1 MVDNLIRW
9 ALNTITSIGFLAGIA
24 YLLKDVITRYFTRSI
39 EVKFEKDIER
49 FKAKIISEEKE
60 LAQIREAIVAARRER
75 DVGLQAKRFA
85 SAEMLL
91 SGRKFLLEFYGLVDF
106 MKLINFDKL
115 IKDYD
120 NNKLKDLVETMI
132 KPYDLDNNLLEL
144 KKYDHSIPKL
154 YLNERVIAYYEAYK
168 SIIMHAVTVMKLIN
182 IGVFKSADDLKSDEL
197 VKTIQ
202 KLVPTSKAGFDK
214 HGYMFAFSLVDF
226 FYEGILKE
234 LRNDLFGSNTMDK
247 DTESAVR
254 LVIDANNAQ
263 LKVRTALSQY
273 DLPEKYLN
281 K

>member
-1 MVDNLIRW
+1 MVDNLIKW

-24 YLLKDVITRYFTRSI
+24 YFFKDVITRFFTRSI
-39 EVKFEKDIER
+39 EGRFEKSIEK
-49 FKAKIISEEKE
+49 FKAEIIYEEKE

-75 DVGLQAKRFA
+75 DVGLQAKRFE

-91 SGRKFLLEFYGLVDF
+91 SSRKFLLEFYGLVEF
-106 MKLINFDKL
+106 VKL
-115 IKDYD
+115 IKFDELLKNYD
-120 NNKLKDLVETMI
+120 KNKVKDLVDTII
-132 KPYDLDNNLLEL
+132 KPYNIDSKLEEL

-154 YLNERVIAYYEAYK
+154 YLSERVIAFYEAYRQ
-168 SIIMHAVTVMKLIN
+168 IIMHAVTVMKLLN
-182 IGVFKSADDLKSDEL
+182 LEVYKSADDLKSDAL

-202 KLVPTSKAGFDK
+202 ELVPAFEAEFDK
-214 HGYMFAFSLVDF
+214 HGYMYAYSCLDY

-234 LRNDLFGSNTMDK
+234 LRNDLFGSNTMDS

-273 DLPEKYLN
+273 GLSEQYLN

>member
-9 ALNTITSIGFLAGIA
+9 ILSTITSIGFLAGIA
-24 YLLKDVITRYFTRSI
+24 YLFKDVLTRYFTKSVESR
-39 EVKFEKDIER
+39 FEKDIER

-60 LAQIREAIVAARRER
+60 LTQIREMIVAARRER

-91 SGRKFLLEFYGLVDF
+91 SSRKFLLEFYGLVDF
-106 MKLINFDKL
+106 MRLIKFDQL
-115 IKDYD
+115 LKDYD
-120 NNKLKDLVETMI
+120 KNKVKDLVETII
-132 KPYDLDNNLLEL
+132 KPYDLDDKLLEL

-154 YLNERVIAYYEAYK
+154 YLNERVIAYYEAYRQ
-168 SIIMHAVTVMKLIN
+168 IIMHAVTAMKLISMEVYK
-182 IGVFKSADDLKSDEL
+182 GADDFKSEAL

-202 KLVPTSKAGFDK
+202 ELVPASKDGFDK
-214 HGYMFAFSLVDF
+214 YGYMYAFSWVDF

-234 LRNDLFGSNTMDK
+234 LRNDLFGSTTMDK

-273 DLPEKYLN
+273 NLPEQFLN